1 MIKTK
6 LSIVP
11 VFLLVLV
18 CSGCVP
24 LIVGGA
30 VGALGGYAI
39 SKDTIQG
46 ETDKDYDTLWNAAKL
61 VAKIKGKINTED
73 KAKGDLELKVDSSK
87 VKVRLIRLTSA
98 TTRLRVSARNALGLP
113 NIDLAQ
119 DVFVKILEQ
128 AG

>member
-1 MIKTK
+1 MIKTN
-6 LSIVP
+6 LSIVS

-30 VGALGGYAI
+30 VGALGGHAI
-39 SKDTIQG
+39 SKDTIQV
-46 ETDKDYDTLWNAAKL
+46 ETDKDYDTLWNAAKT
-61 VAKIKGKINTED
+61 VARIKGTINTED
-73 KAKGDLELKVDSSK
+73 KSRGELELKVDSSK
-87 VKVRLIRLTSA
+87 VKVRIVRLTRA

-119 DVFVKILEQ
+119 EVFVKILEQ
-128 AG
+128 AS